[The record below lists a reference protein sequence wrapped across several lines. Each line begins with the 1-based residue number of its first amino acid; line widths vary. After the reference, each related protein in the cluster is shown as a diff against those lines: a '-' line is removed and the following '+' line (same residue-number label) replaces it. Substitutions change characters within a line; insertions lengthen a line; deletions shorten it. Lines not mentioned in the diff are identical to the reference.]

1 MKYLMQF
8 GIIAAVCFAAEMM
21 YIVIP
26 LPVPASVYGLV
37 LLFVLLMT
45 KVVKVSQVEGCA
57 DFFLASMPIL
67 FISPCVSLLTSFD
80 IMKGNVLVLI
90 VMTVVSTFAVMGV
103 TALVSQ
109 SFIKAKRIKGE
120 KGQQ

>member
-37 LLFVLLMT
+37 LLFILLMT
-45 KVVKVSQVEGCA
+45 KVVRVEQVEESA
-57 DFFLASMPIL
+57 DFFLAIMPIL

-80 IMKGNVLVLI
+80 IIKGNLLVLI
-90 VMTVVSTFAVMGV
+90 AMTVVSTLAVMGV

-109 SFIKAKRIKGE
+109 AVIKAKRRKGE
-120 KGQQ
+120 KGQ